1 MGNPITIG
9 ACRCGGSMDIHMH
22 KLVYR
27 KTVTITQVP
36 VLTCRECGMY
46 EPMPLIKSD
55 LSEWLLSLREE
66 GGKEKEE
73 AQCLSFAERNEW
85 AFLIAGLS
93 GESFTD
99 LKQLEL
105 ALRDQMEE
113 RIDMLLDL
121 YRFAREARDAEW
133 AADVFRRLSQLS
145 SSAAGK
151 A

>member
-9 ACRCGGSMDIHMH
+9 ACGCGGSMDIHMH

-27 KTVTITQVP
+27 KTITITQVP

-55 LSEWLLSLREE
+55 LSEWLQSLEGKGGEE
-66 GGKEKEE
+66 G

-85 AFLIAGLS
+85 AFLIAGLK
-93 GESFTD
+93 GKSFAD
-99 LKQLEL
+99 PEQLEL
-105 ALRDQMEE
+105 ALRDHMEE

-121 YRFAREARDAEW
+121 YRFARDSRDEEW